1 MVECVK
7 SKNSQLL
14 IYQSF
19 LKMQIDI
26 FTYKMVNSCQLSSKV
41 QVLTDEGQFA
51 NAFLTRLPFLL
62 WWSCEGHMHRLIR
75 KGWVIF
81 RCNEAIGMVI
91 FDASTLPIV
100 LSIVLLKKADSRI
113 QCLKKSGHPKLLNPG
128 MPRRFLVAIRDTAC
142 DWAAHFCQ
150 IEPLLPLL
158 KYQKIRWTWL
168 LTGDYCGEISV
179 KQSLEKNISLIVSIY
194 PAHHVHCLFKSHL
207 EDKFLLHPLHCQDSF
222 GSKQVGPLG
231 FQYPSKPFIQLLLV
245 HFAFDMKAT
254 RADAFIMLML
264 CIIIQKA
271 VIHF

>member
-1 MVECVK
+1 MVESVK

-113 QCLKKSGHPKLLNPG
+113 QCLKNPDIQNCSI
-128 MPRRFLVAIRDTAC
+128 PV
-142 DWAAHFCQ
+142 CQ
-150 IEPLLPLL
+150 
-158 KYQKIRWTWL
+158 
-168 LTGDYCGEISV
+168 GDS
-179 KQSLEKNISLIVSIY
+179 
-194 PAHHVHCLFKSHL
+194 
-207 EDKFLLHPLHCQDSF
+207 
-222 GSKQVGPLG
+222 
-231 FQYPSKPFIQLLLV
+231 
-245 HFAFDMKAT
+245 
-254 RADAFIMLML
+254 
-264 CIIIQKA
+264 
-271 VIHF
+271 